1 MTDFN
6 RECLNALFD
15 KEKFDKFMRTQLE
28 EGLNLLLESE
38 LTAFLGYNPYDRNGW
53 NSGNSR
59 NGSYFRQIKTQF
71 GPIKVQ
77 VPRDRNGEFHQQTL
91 PAYGQHTDALE
102 STVIQLYSHGVTT
115 REISELIEKM
125 YGSYYSAGTVSNIS
139 KQVASQ
145 VESYHQRRLSDK
157 FFCVYLD
164 ATYIP
169 LRRDTYQREAVYIAV
184 GIKPNG
190 NKEIIDYRIAPVEN
204 LEVWSEMIADFKER
218 GLEQVELFLSDGFVG
233 IKDMLKQYYPK
244 SKFQRCLI
252 HIMRNISQ
260 KVRVTDRAEI
270 LNAFKQV
277 HKQTNQK
284 EAETVLHAFYEAYG
298 SKYSRMIKDLRK
310 LEEDMLVFYQYPK
323 QIRPSIYSTNMIES
337 INRMIK
343 RKTNPKSEFPS
354 EESLDNFLGSQVID
368 YNDRNANRVHK
379 GFGQVADT
387 LESYLSLI
395 HI

>member
-343 RKTNPKSEFPS
+343 RKTNPKSEFPG

-387 LESYLSLI
+387 LESYFD
-395 HI
+395 

>member
-310 LEEDMLVFYQYPK
+310 LEKDMLVFYQYPK

-387 LESYLSLI
+387 LESYFD
-395 HI
+395 

>member
-218 GLEQVELFLSDGFVG
+218 GLEQVELFLSDGFVV

-387 LESYLSLI
+387 LESYFD
-395 HI
+395 

>member
-368 YNDRNANRVHK
+368 YNDRNADRVHK

-387 LESYLSLI
+387 LESYFD
-395 HI
+395 

>member
-252 HIMRNISQ
+252 HIMRNISK

-387 LESYLSLI
+387 LESYFD
-395 HI
+395 

>member
-310 LEEDMLVFYQYPK
+310 LEEDMFVFYQYPK

-368 YNDRNANRVHK
+368 YNDRNANRVPK

-387 LESYLSLI
+387 LESYFD
-395 HI
+395 

>member
-115 REISELIEKM
+115 REISKLIEKM

-387 LESYLSLI
+387 LESYFD
-395 HI
+395 

>member
-233 IKDMLKQYYPK
+233 IKDMLKQYYQK

-387 LESYLSLI
+387 LESYFD
-395 HI
+395 

>member
-354 EESLDNFLGSQVID
+354 EESLNNFLGSQVID
-368 YNDRNANRVHK
+368 YNYRNANRVHK

-387 LESYLSLI
+387 LESYFD
-395 HI
+395 

>member
-343 RKTNPKSEFPS
+343 RKPNPKSEFPS

-387 LESYLSLI
+387 LESYFD
-395 HI
+395 

>member
-204 LEVWSEMIADFKER
+204 LEVWSEMITDFKER

-310 LEEDMLVFYQYPK
+310 LEKDMLVFYQYPK

-387 LESYLSLI
+387 LESYFD
-395 HI
+395 